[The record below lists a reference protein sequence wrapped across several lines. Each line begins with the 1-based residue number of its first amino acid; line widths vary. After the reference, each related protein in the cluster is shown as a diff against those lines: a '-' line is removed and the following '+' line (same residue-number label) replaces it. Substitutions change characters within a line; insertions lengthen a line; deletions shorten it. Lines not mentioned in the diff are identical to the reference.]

1 MIKFQD
7 LGTLAAARAHVSSL
21 RWRVAVGTLFALGA
35 SFVLDSFA
43 AGFSWFLAVMLS
55 TGFDAML
62 GHSYLDVRGAR
73 ERRTS
78 GGLFVWG
85 CAFSVMITAGM
96 TLYLAAAGGGPGR
109 VLGALMAAS
118 AFVSAM
124 LFLFRSPGF
133 MMISAAPAALCLLVM
148 PFLPFLPGPADAAMG
163 ALGAGCGVAGFFAYV
178 LRAAYYNTNMV
189 NDLRAANAEAQA
201 RQAEAEVKRA
211 EAEAA
216 NRAKSEFLAVMTH
229 ELRTPLNAVIGF
241 AEIIEED
248 LSAEGRA
255 ELAGD
260 AARITGSARHLLKL
274 IDQIL
279 SLASIDAGR
288 AEVSSR
294 DVDVR
299 KLVDDAVLAI
309 QPEANSSGN
318 RISVRVAPEA
328 GRAFSD
334 PEKLA
339 ICVAALLSNAVKF
352 TSDGLIAVTAER
364 AQHDGHAWLSLAVSD
379 TGIGLTAEDKERIFT
394 PFTQIDA
401 SATRAKGGMGLG
413 LSIVQRMARVLG
425 GELSVTS
432 EIGVGSTFT
441 LRVPQFLAA
450 PVRTHQTGRAAA

>member
-7 LGTLAAARAHVSSL
+7 SGTLAAARAHVSSL
-21 RWRVAVGTLFALGA
+21 RWRMAVGALFALGA
-35 SFVLDSFA
+35 SFVLNSFA
-43 AGFSWFLAVMLS
+43 AGFGWFLAVMLS

-62 GHSYLDVRGAR
+62 GHSYLDVRGTR

-78 GGLFVWG
+78 GVLFVWG

-124 LFLFRSPGF
+124 LFLFRSPAF
-133 MMISAAPAALCLLVM
+133 MMISAAPAAVCLLVM
-148 PFLPFLPGPADAAMG
+148 PFLPFLPGPADALMG

-189 NDLRAANAEAQA
+189 NGLRAANAEAKG
-201 RQAEAEVKRA
+201 RQVEAEAKRA

-229 ELRTPLNAVIGF
+229 ELRTPLNAVIGY

-248 LSAEGRA
+248 MNAEGRA

-260 AARITGSARHLLKL
+260 AVRITSSARHLLKL

-279 SLASIDAGR
+279 SMASIDAGQTEFSLR
-288 AEVSSR
+288 EI
-294 DVDVR
+294 DVR
-299 KLVDDAVLAI
+299 KLVDDAVSTVQGDAK
-309 QPEANSSGN
+309 AGGN
-318 RISVRVAPEA
+318 RISVRVAPDAE
-328 GRAFSD
+328 RAFSD
-334 PEKLA
+334 PDKLA
-339 ICVAALLSNAVKF
+339 ICITALLSNAVKF
-352 TSDGLIAVTAER
+352 TSNGLIAVTVER
-364 AQHDGHAWLSLAVSD
+364 VQHGDRVWLSLAVSD
-379 TGIGLTAEDKERIFT
+379 TGIGIAAEDIARVFA
-394 PFTQIDA
+394 PFTQIDG
-401 SATRAKGGMGLG
+401 SATRLKGGMGLG
-413 LSIVQRMARVLG
+413 LSIVQRMARALG

-432 EIGVGSTFT
+432 EVAVGSTFT
-441 LRVPQFLAA
+441 LLTPQLLAPA
-450 PVRTHQTGRAAA
+450 ELAGRAARVAA